1 MSNSPDII
9 KSAADFTRA
18 QSEGLGFHL
27 NSKNEVKTHG
37 KFIAVLYRIR
47 DLFRSQNTINEE
59 KTKLS
64 EALQKILSSHSNS
77 MTADPGADP
86 NLNPAELANLKH
98 NIKLAAD
105 SAVNFNKPGVDV
117 KKLESAVYAR
127 LGTALSPKELD
138 VVKKEILRYGN
149 SQLEAMHSL
158 ELKLQKQAADKNE
171 SYLMSSR
178 QIEDYE
184 GLVSSYLACIAS
196 GSESS
201 EIKMLPSLSK
211 FNIIDNFL
219 QNHPGCEF
227 SRDQK
232 LAMISHVDSLAAD
245 KLAELNRTDPQHAKK
260 YLSDEEYNE
269 LCTDYF
275 NSIIKNERPEAE
287 VGVSSDSPAKNVVP
301 TDAKQRRAVIEA
313 EIIRIANLYDMKVPE
328 NLDAAIKEIEAVCIE
343 GTTTEELAMR
353 VDEFVT
359 SGLLQ
364 KSVSERSNEVNS
376 KTVPADETQRRSLI
390 KAEII
395 RIAKLYDVKVPD
407 NLDPAVK
414 NIENICTADT
424 TKDDLGMY
432 IDQLITSGSLNEI
445 DSQAGR
451 RGLAL
456 QVKEVP
462 DCRMPVSNGNPITQG
477 QLFRQQAGSNTCF
490 ILSIFNGL
498 CNSAQGTRW
507 LNEHVTQD
515 LVQKG
520 TLHFHPRDTQN
531 RESDIEI
538 NIHSSAVQQVR
549 YQVLSRKGSD
559 CMSDFEAACARAYM
573 DYFDQGY
580 DMAFRDA
587 MKSAFGSFSTLTDQ
601 AYRPGQ
607 YGEAIV
613 MANILGLYADA
624 RSSIPSSSLRANRQ
638 AIITLVQDFLR
649 NNKGI
654 VLFHKN
660 SSHFTAVQD
669 VSDNGDFT
677 ELDSLDTSVTKQ
689 LKFDTVAASPINLV
703 FISFTKENQFNA
715 GAA

>member
-1 MSNSPDII
+1 
-9 KSAADFTRA
+9 
-18 QSEGLGFHL
+18 
-27 NSKNEVKTHG
+27 
-37 KFIAVLYRIR
+37 
-47 DLFRSQNTINEE
+47 
-59 KTKLS
+59 
-64 EALQKILSSHSNS
+64 
-77 MTADPGADP
+77 
-86 NLNPAELANLKH
+86 
-98 NIKLAAD
+98 
-105 SAVNFNKPGVDV
+105 
-117 KKLESAVYAR
+117 
-127 LGTALSPKELD
+127 
-138 VVKKEILRYGN
+138 
-149 SQLEAMHSL
+149 MHSL

-287 VGVSSDSPAKNVVP
+287 VGDSSDSPAKNVVP
-301 TDAKQRRAVIEA
+301 TDAKQRRAVIE
-313 EIIRIANLYDMKVPE
+313 
-328 NLDAAIKEIEAVCIE
+328 
-343 GTTTEELAMR
+343 
-353 VDEFVT
+353 
-359 SGLLQ
+359 
-364 KSVSERSNEVNS
+364 
-376 KTVPADETQRRSLI
+376 
-390 KAEII
+390 AEII

-477 QLFRQQAGSNTCF
+477 QLFRQQARHCAPAGAELTADCY
-490 ILSIFNGL
+490 
-498 CNSAQGTRW
+498 
-507 LNEHVTQD
+507 D
-515 LVQKG
+515 LD
-520 TLHFHPRDTQN
+520 THPRPPFAFYVIIIPHPPAIWN
-531 RESDIEI
+531 KKARFFLCKF
-538 NIHSSAVQQVR
+538 
-549 YQVLSRKGSD
+549 VL
-559 CMSDFEAACARAYM
+559 
-573 DYFDQGY
+573 
-580 DMAFRDA
+580 
-587 MKSAFGSFSTLTDQ
+587 
-601 AYRPGQ
+601 
-607 YGEAIV
+607 
-613 MANILGLYADA
+613 
-624 RSSIPSSSLRANRQ
+624 
-638 AIITLVQDFLR
+638 
-649 NNKGI
+649 
-654 VLFHKN
+654 
-660 SSHFTAVQD
+660 
-669 VSDNGDFT
+669 
-677 ELDSLDTSVTKQ
+677 TKQ
-689 LKFDTVAASPINLV
+689 
-703 FISFTKENQFNA
+703 
-715 GAA
+715 

>member
-275 NSIIKNERPEAE
+275 NSIIKN
-287 VGVSSDSPAKNVVP
+287 
-301 TDAKQRRAVIEA
+301 
-313 EIIRIANLYDMKVPE
+313 
-328 NLDAAIKEIEAVCIE
+328 
-343 GTTTEELAMR
+343 
-353 VDEFVT
+353 
-359 SGLLQ
+359 
-364 KSVSERSNEVNS
+364 
-376 KTVPADETQRRSLI
+376 
-390 KAEII
+390 
-395 RIAKLYDVKVPD
+395 
-407 NLDPAVK
+407 
-414 NIENICTADT
+414 
-424 TKDDLGMY
+424 
-432 IDQLITSGSLNEI
+432 
-445 DSQAGR
+445 
-451 RGLAL
+451 
-456 QVKEVP
+456 
-462 DCRMPVSNGNPITQG
+462 
-477 QLFRQQAGSNTCF
+477 
-490 ILSIFNGL
+490 
-498 CNSAQGTRW
+498 
-507 LNEHVTQD
+507 
-515 LVQKG
+515 
-520 TLHFHPRDTQN
+520 
-531 RESDIEI
+531 
-538 NIHSSAVQQVR
+538 
-549 YQVLSRKGSD
+549 
-559 CMSDFEAACARAYM
+559 
-573 DYFDQGY
+573 
-580 DMAFRDA
+580 
-587 MKSAFGSFSTLTDQ
+587 
-601 AYRPGQ
+601 
-607 YGEAIV
+607 
-613 MANILGLYADA
+613 
-624 RSSIPSSSLRANRQ
+624 
-638 AIITLVQDFLR
+638 
-649 NNKGI
+649 
-654 VLFHKN
+654 
-660 SSHFTAVQD
+660 
-669 VSDNGDFT
+669 
-677 ELDSLDTSVTKQ
+677 
-689 LKFDTVAASPINLV
+689 
-703 FISFTKENQFNA
+703 
-715 GAA
+715 